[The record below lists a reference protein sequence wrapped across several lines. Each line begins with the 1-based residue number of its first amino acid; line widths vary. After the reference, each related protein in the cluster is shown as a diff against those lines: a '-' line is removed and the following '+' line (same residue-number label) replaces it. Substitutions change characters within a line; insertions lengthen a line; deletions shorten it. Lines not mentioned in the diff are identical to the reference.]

1 MPHDSNCT
9 AFIWITAQIERE
21 REKDG
26 GRDRKY
32 CEERQMQKWKS
43 PSIEN
48 QMLIHRSLSL
58 GRDGSNTCGMV
69 RQFHSDQVH
78 LPAPNP
84 QLARLKPNLFTEFYS
99 SIVSCFTKGR
109 HMRLS
114 LVCNVY
120 PIFFQ
125 MTIVFVKNNKKFSHK
140 RLTWPK
146 TKHWD
151 KIREKP
157 VPPST
162 HKLIAVP
169 LQFILLVDVLLLLF
183 LVL

>member
-1 MPHDSNCT
+1 MYFFLLFSGVLANQKECPPNCPGKQDGCHM
-9 AFIWITAQIERE
+9 IQIAQLFSELQHKLRERE
-21 REKDG
+21 RDG

-84 QLARLKPNLFTEFYS
+84 QLARPKPNLFTKFYS

-125 MTIVFVKNNKKFSHK
+125 MTIVFCKK
-140 RLTWPK
+140 
-146 TKHWD
+146 
-151 KIREKP
+151 
-157 VPPST
+157 
-162 HKLIAVP
+162 
-169 LQFILLVDVLLLLF
+169 
-183 LVL
+183 